1 MENINC
7 QFNMEQI
14 QLLYYLLEKEAKST
28 ERFLSESI
36 NDKKSSLSSYEDL
49 LDKKR
54 VIQTLTDTIKK
65 TYGGVHA
72 K

>member
-1 MENINC
+1 MEKINC
-7 QFNMEQI
+7 QFSKEQI

-28 ERFLSESI
+28 ERFLLESL

-54 VIQTLTDTIKK
+54 VIQNLTDMIRK
-65 TYGGVHA
+65 TYGGIHA

>member
-1 MENINC
+1 M
-7 QFNMEQI
+7 
-14 QLLYYLLEKEAKST
+14 LYYLLEKEAKST
-28 ERFLSESI
+28 ERFLLESL

-54 VIQTLTDTIKK
+54 VIQNLTDMIRK
-65 TYGGVHA
+65 TYGGIHA

>member
-1 MENINC
+1 MEKINC

>member
-1 MENINC
+1 M
-7 QFNMEQI
+7 
-14 QLLYYLLEKEAKST
+14 LYYLLEKEAKST